1 VVGRGHTGGGGSGDV
16 KAGGGGGGMGCGRLI
31 ARRTSSLALVC
42 ASRISNMA
50 SRSRSMWWSEDSGY
64 FGAGEGTEGV
74 VVCDEAVLAGVN
86 SRAAPGAINSLPCS
100 PSVTGYLRE
109 GNTYR
114 HALAGSMRSWTCP
127 QTYAPT
133 NITTPTVQ
141 MNLTLC
147 RLLRAQLY
155 PSLTAGATSYI
166 KFPTSHSTAMT
177 RRTLMYRSPAPD
189 LGGLLTYGT
198 RGDPP
203 DSDPPTAS
211 PTTCPAGT

>member
-1 VVGRGHTGGGGSGDV
+1 
-16 KAGGGGGGMGCGRLI
+16 
-31 ARRTSSLALVC
+31 
-42 ASRISNMA
+42 MA
-50 SRSRSMWWSEDSGY
+50 SSSRSMWWSDDSGY
-64 FGAGEGTEGV
+64 FGAGEGTDGV

-109 GNTYR
+109 GNTDR
-114 HALAGSMRSWTCP
+114 HALADGMRSWACP

-141 MNLTLC
+141 MNLILC

-166 KFPTSHSTAMT
+166 RFPTSHSRAMT
-177 RRTLMYRSPAPD
+177 RRTFVYQSPAPA
-189 LGGLLTYGT
+189 LGGLLTCGT
-198 RGDPP
+198 LGDLP

-211 PTTCPAGT
+211 PTAYPAGT

>member
-1 VVGRGHTGGGGSGDV
+1 MVGRGHTGGGGSGDV

-50 SRSRSMWWSEDSGY
+50 SRSRSMWWSDDSGY

-86 SRAAPGAINSLPCS
+86 SRAAPGATNSLPCS

-109 GNTYR
+109 GNTDR
-114 HALAGSMRSWTCP
+114 HALADGMRSWTCP

-141 MNLTLC
+141 MNLILC

-166 KFPTSHSTAMT
+166 RFPTSHSRAMT

-198 RGDPP
+198 LGDLP

-211 PTTCPAGT
+211 PTACPAGT

>member
-1 VVGRGHTGGGGSGDV
+1 
-16 KAGGGGGGMGCGRLI
+16 MGCGRLI

-50 SRSRSMWWSEDSGY
+50 SSSRSMWWSDDSGY

-86 SRAAPGAINSLPCS
+86 SRAAPGATNSLPCS
-100 PSVTGYLRE
+100 PFVTGCLRE
-109 GNTYR
+109 GNTDR
-114 HALAGSMRSWTCP
+114 HALAHGLRSWAYP

-133 NITTPTVQ
+133 NITTPTVN
-141 MNLTLC
+141 MILILY

-155 PSLTAGATSYI
+155 PSLTAGATSYM
-166 KFPTSHSTAMT
+166 KFPTSHRIAMT
-177 RRTLMYRSPAPD
+177 RRTFMYQSLAPA
-189 LGGLLTYGT
+189 LGGLLTCGT
-198 RGDPP
+198 LGDLP

-211 PTTCPAGT
+211 PTAYPAGT